1 MKRSKKS
8 LFNAMLVGFLSASM
22 VLTTPAISWAQVFYD
37 GNKVTVDAS
46 DIPDRIVDAA
56 NETEVTVNGSLS
68 QDKDGKSIAAS
79 GGSTVTVKGDVGGD
93 IECSDATVTV
103 EGNVSGGSVVNED
116 GKVDISGN
124 VNASYKDE
132 DEHKAVTVQKGSET
146 KVGGSVTLDSKSGG
160 NGVLIEHFEREAP
173 VNVSIGGDVNVS
185 STGLLAKPD
194 YTDQPTTIYTTGV
207 SVFAGKNDEINVNI
221 AGKVNVK
228 ANADTQGIEI
238 YTEDNAKVNITAGG
252 VTADGAE
259 QLDTGDSFVEMT
271 QAIDMVNRGHANVNV
286 VIKGDVKSN
295 NEGVSIS
302 NGKDSATNT
311 NIFVTGS
318 IDAKDTA
325 IRICNATDK
334 SKVTVTAWEIKTS
347 NEEADTIYVG
357 KEGDRPHHFDYDKE
371 ATEKLTSDINY
382 IIRHDGT
389 IQLEGTTKTS
399 VDGTTY
405 ETAKEKTELT
415 IHVKVDGD
423 ASRYKVEGGSATATK
438 NADGSWTL
446 IVPKNGGVDIRA
458 VLMAIEENKSQSSSS
473 SSSSS
478 SHSSSRDSAV
488 TTTTTSDGATVQT
501 TVTNT
506 ANANLTS
513 AVISLGSASAK
524 ASTAVNR
531 MNGGTATFKKAS
543 GNLAGANF
551 QGVGQVSA
559 DGKTLVKED
568 GTTAKMAPGTLLCIR
583 TNEGLTLGCFVDEEG
598 DGHVIATGRNEVYY
612 LLGTDGKLHAH
623 FVDAQGYFLTGIQV
637 INGHTVTFN
646 AEGEMVSVL

>member
-37 GNKVTVDAS
+37 GNKVTIDAS
-46 DIPDRIVDAA
+46 NISDRIVDAD
-56 NETEVTVNGSLS
+56 NGTDVTVNGSLS
-68 QDKDGKSIAAS
+68 HDTDGISVAAN
-79 GGSTVTVKGDVGGD
+79 GGSSVTVKGDVGGD
-93 IECSDATVTV
+93 IQCGDATVTV
-103 EGNVSGGSVVNED
+103 EGNVSDGSVANED
-116 GKVDISGN
+116 GKVNISGK
-124 VNASYKDE
+124 VNATYQDE
-132 DEHKAVTVQKGSET
+132 EKHNAVTIQKGTET
-146 KVGGSVTLDSKSGG
+146 KVGGSVSLDSKSGG
-160 NGVLIEHFEREAP
+160 NGVLIEGFERETP
-173 VNVSIGGDVNVS
+173 VDVSIGGDVNVS

-194 YTDQPTTIYTTGV
+194 HSEQPENVYTTGATV
-207 SVFAGKNDEINVNI
+207 LAGHNDEVNVSI
-221 AGKVNVK
+221 GGKVNVK
-228 ANADTQGIEI
+228 ANADTKGVEI
-238 YTEDNAKVNITAGG
+238 NTTDNAKVNVTAGG
-252 VTADGAE
+252 VTADGSE
-259 QLDTGDSFVEMT
+259 QLVTGDDSYMEPT
-271 QAIDMVNRGHANVNV
+271 QAIDIINHGDANVNV
-286 VIKGDVKSN
+286 VIKGDVKSS
-295 NEGVSIS
+295 NEGIAIH
-302 NGKDSATNT
+302 NKGTSATT

-318 IDAKDTA
+318 VDAKDTA
-325 IRICNATDK
+325 IEICNATDK
-334 SKVTVTAWEIKTS
+334 NTVTVTAWEIKSS
-347 NEEADTIYVG
+347 NEKADTIYVG
-357 KEGDRPHHFDYDKE
+357 KQGDKPNHFDYDKE
-371 ATEKLTSDINY
+371 GTEKLASNINY

-389 IQLEGTTKTS
+389 IKLEGTTKTS
-399 VDGTTY
+399 VDGTEY

-423 ASRYKVEGGSATATK
+423 ASKYKVEGGSATATK

-458 VLMAIEENKSQSSSS
+458 VLMAIEENKTQ

-524 ASTAVNR
+524 ATTAVNR

-568 GTTAKMAPGTLLCIR
+568 GTTAKMAPGTLLCIK

-623 FVDAQGYFLTGIQV
+623 FVDAQGYFMTGIQV
-637 INGHTVTFN
+637 INGYTVTFN
-646 AEGEMVSVL
+646 AEGEMVSIL

>member
-8 LFNAMLVGFLSASM
+8 LLNAMLVGFLSASM
-22 VLTTPAISWAQVFYD
+22 VLTTPAISWAQTFYD

-46 DIPDRIVDAA
+46 GIPDRIVDADC
-56 NETEVTVNGSLS
+56 ETEVTVNGSLS
-68 QDKDGKSIAAS
+68 HDQDGMSIAAA
-79 GGSTVTVKGDVGGD
+79 GGSSVTVKGDVGGD
-93 IECSDATVTV
+93 IQCGDATVTV
-103 EGNVSGGSVVNED
+103 EGNVAGGSVVNED

-132 DEHKAVTVQKGSET
+132 EEHKAVTVRQGSET
-146 KVGGSVTLDSKSGG
+146 KVGGSVTMDSKSGG
-160 NGVLIEHFEREAP
+160 NGVLIERFEREAP
-173 VNVSIGGDVNVS
+173 VDVSIGGDVNVS
-185 STGLLAKPD
+185 STDLLAKPD
-194 YTDQPTTIYTTGV
+194 HVDQPMNVYTTGV
-207 SVFAGKNDEINVNI
+207 TALGGKNDEINANI
-221 AGKVNVK
+221 GGQVNVK
-228 ANADTQGIEI
+228 ANAETKGIGI

-252 VTADGAE
+252 VTAEGSE
-259 QLDTGDSFVEMT
+259 QLVTGDGSYMEPT
-271 QAIDMVNRGHANVNV
+271 QAIDIINHGDANVNV
-286 VIKGDVKSN
+286 VIKGDVKSS
-295 NEGVSIS
+295 NEGIAVH
-302 NGKDSATNT
+302 NKGTSATT

-325 IRICNATDK
+325 IEICNVTDK
-334 SKVTVTAWEIKTS
+334 NTVTVTAWEIKSS
-347 NEEADTIYVG
+347 NEKADTIYVG
-357 KEGDRPHHFDYDKE
+357 KEGDKPNHFDYDKV
-371 ATEKLTSDINY
+371 ATEKLASDINY

-389 IQLEGTTKTS
+389 IQLEGVTKTS

-423 ASRYKVEGGSATATK
+423 ASKYKVEGGSATATR
-438 NADGSWTL
+438 NTDGSWTL

-458 VLMAIEENKSQSSSS
+458 VLMAIEENKTHSSSS

-568 GTTAKMAPGTLLCIR
+568 GTTAKMAPGTLLCIK
-583 TNEGLTLGCFVDEEG
+583 TTEGLTLGCFVDEEG

-623 FVDAQGYFLTGIQV
+623 FVDAQGYFMTGIQV